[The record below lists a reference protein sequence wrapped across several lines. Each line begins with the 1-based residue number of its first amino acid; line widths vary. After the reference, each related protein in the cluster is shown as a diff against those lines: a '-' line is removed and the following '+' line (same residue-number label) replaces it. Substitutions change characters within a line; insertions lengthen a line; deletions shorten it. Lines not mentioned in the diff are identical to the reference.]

1 MMNMLQKGQF
11 GAAYHQALGKGEKAG
26 KGKGGANASA
36 TSEAVPAQCGR
47 CKGWHKHKLPDGK
60 WCPNQISLDTN
71 KLKEHLGKHKSSGET
86 CQYWVTKGGGKKCG
100 GEGHAYEEHLAA
112 MKKYYASSS
121 APQKGK
127 QDGKGKKG
135 PGRGKGKETMA
146 QAQEGAQIEGVP
158 PDVQGFF
165 QMAKDICGTMK
176 EENRTMSIEEWAE
189 VMEISCPGDG
199 CEDPEVF
206 AAMREAGM

>member
-1 MMNMLQKGQF
+1 MKL
-11 GAAYHQALGKGEKAG
+11 
-26 KGKGGANASA
+26 AN
-36 TSEAVPAQCGR
+36 T
-47 CKGWHKHKLPDGK
+47 L
-60 WCPNQISLDTN
+60 
-71 KLKEHLGKHKSSGET
+71 
-86 CQYWVTKGGGKKCG
+86 VTKGGGKKCG

-127 QDGKGKKG
+127 KDGKGKKG

-158 PDVQGFF
+158 PDVQRFF

-189 VMEISCPGDG
+189 VLAISCPGDG

-206 AAMREAGM
+206 AAMREAGISANDEEEDAPTLVGDPQERCRQVQLLCPRRTWRNRE